1 MRHLCHFVSLPSGGS
16 AIDNHE
22 LIRVSVV
29 TVSLITV
36 TNLPDDAAPTTPPE
50 LPKPLVD
57 LTPAVVVGT
66 SIWVIALVTLV
77 ALAVWFDVGA
87 DLWIRTSI
95 AGVGLGGVGLGIV
108 GWQRHASRSGSRGA
122 QRGL

>member
-1 MRHLCHFVSLPSGGS
+1 M
-16 AIDNHE
+16 
-22 LIRVSVV
+22 
-29 TVSLITV
+29 
-36 TNLPDDAAPTTPPE
+36 TNLPDDVAPITPPE

-66 SIWVIALVTLV
+66 SIWTVALVTLV

-108 GWQRHASRSGSRGA
+108 GWQRRASRSGSRGA